1 MAVGWNTTEQSLPTT
16 GAVRPP
22 EEHGMTTRPSHRQLD
37 AFVKYASIMERVK
50 KRIRK
55 IERITKRDAS
65 SRDEWEE
72 TVEDLATELKR
83 VLEDLP
89 YACLGLKIPNLGR
102 RASRYRKNR
111 PPQLIKSDVNG
122 EKLLPAPQRRPGPPF
137 VVLDT
142 DVPASDCMTSAQWE
156 SAWAWCNR
164 FAHSRNPASEGPELT
179 LRDLRREW
187 GAGVRFVQRII
198 NLLDTHFV
206 VAKGP
211 MDIHGTVRMAAGLPP
226 SVVVTVVIRATPWA
240 SEIKMP
246 GGAVYRLERKTR
258 EGAWERAPDGEISLH
273 EVIGHCT
280 RDGFSRA

>member
-1 MAVGWNTTEQSLPTT
+1 
-16 GAVRPP
+16 
-22 EEHGMTTRPSHRQLD
+22 MTTPPSHRQLD
-37 AFVKYASIMERVK
+37 AFVKYASIMERIK

-55 IERITKRDAS
+55 IERIAKRDAS
-65 SRDEWEE
+65 GRDEWEE

-89 YACLGLKIPNLGR
+89 HACLGLKIPNLGR

-111 PPQLIKSDVNG
+111 PPQLIKSDVDG
-122 EKLLPAPQRRPGPPF
+122 EKLLQAPQRRPGPPF

-142 DVPASDCMTSAQWE
+142 AVPASDCMTSAQWE

-164 FAHSRNPASEGPELT
+164 FAHSRNPASERPELT

-187 GAGVRFVQRII
+187 RVGVRSVQRTT

-211 MDIHGTVRMAAGLPP
+211 MDIHGTVRMTAGQPP
-226 SVVVTVVIRATPWA
+226 SVRGSGCWGFGPRRGR

-246 GGAVYRLERKTR
+246 SGRVYRLERKNSV
-258 EGAWERAPDGEISLH
+258 GVWERAPDGEISIH

-280 RDGFSRA
+280 KGRRKTNFL